1 MSEPLGLSIGA
12 ANLVAARADRDPV
25 TRRSVLTLFDQRPS
39 EVGLPQENPDPA
51 EHGLVMWG
59 FVERVGDRTP
69 LVAAD
74 GTKYL
79 GDALTVEAL
88 EAMAR
93 TVGYGAPVTIAVPA
107 HWSPEQSAALREEF
121 FAQPGLA
128 PDGVPPAL
136 ISDATAA
143 LTRLRA
149 EPDFPSDGIVAV
161 CDFGASGTT
170 VTLSDA
176 GSDFAQIGSSVRYR
190 DFSGDAIDQLILDHL
205 RDAVPGDSSGG
216 LASTTRIGSL
226 ARLLDQCRR
235 AKEDLS
241 TATVATL
248 PALTG
253 EDMQLSRNEF
263 EELIA
268 GPLDA
273 FVTTVEDLLQRNDIP
288 KATLATVALVGGG
301 AAIPLLTTRLGER
314 LGAPIRTAPQ
324 PGLSAAIG
332 AATFAQQQPA
342 AGAAAS
348 PSVENPTQLAS
359 AAPADMTQMLPGA
372 RIDDEGPLA
381 WSEDEDEDEDGPV
394 PYTGP
399 EHSGQYVRDAMEFE
413 DEEDQRYAAGG
424 AQLPWY
430 KRTALVLSLAA
441 AGAAVLVAAV
451 LALTLGRDNNGPV
464 QTPPSQPTPPP
475 ETVTVT
481 EPPTSTAAP
490 TTTAPPPPP
499 PTTQAPVTTEAP
511 VTTTAA
517 PTTTYQPP
525 ATTAPPT
532 TAPTTDTFTPPPPPR
547 ERPRWPWRR
556 Y

>member
-1 MSEPLGLSIGA
+1 
-12 ANLVAARADRDPV
+12 
-25 TRRSVLTLFDQRPS
+25 
-39 EVGLPQENPDPA
+39 
-51 EHGLVMWG
+51 
-59 FVERVGDRTP
+59 
-69 LVAAD
+69 
-74 GTKYL
+74 
-79 GDALTVEAL
+79 
-88 EAMAR
+88 
-93 TVGYGAPVTIAVPA
+93 
-107 HWSPEQSAALREEF
+107 
-121 FAQPGLA
+121 
-128 PDGVPPAL
+128 
-136 ISDATAA
+136 
-143 LTRLRA
+143 
-149 EPDFPSDGIVAV
+149 
-161 CDFGASGTT
+161 
-170 VTLSDA
+170 
-176 GSDFAQIGSSVRYR
+176 
-190 DFSGDAIDQLILDHL
+190 
-205 RDAVPGDSSGG
+205 
-216 LASTTRIGSL
+216 
-226 ARLLDQCRR
+226 
-235 AKEDLS
+235 
-241 TATVATL
+241 
-248 PALTG
+248 
-253 EDMQLSRNEF
+253 MQLSRNEF

-332 AATFAQQQPA
+332 AATFGQQQPA